1 MRTLFCGLTMLAGLA
16 LVAGARADEEE
27 KVPIGKLPA
36 KVTDAVKAKFA
47 GAELIG
53 ASKEK
58 EKDQEVFE
66 VEIKHNGTHIDV
78 TLKPDGSI
86 VCIEMQIDAKDLPKP
101 VAEALAAKYPKATY
115 KIVEKIAKGD
125 AITYEVL
132 LETAE
137 KKKLEVVFDPKG
149 KLLEEENK
157 DKKP

>member
-1 MRTLFCGLTMLAGLA
+1 
-16 LVAGARADEEE
+16 
-27 KVPIGKLPA
+27 
-36 KVTDAVKAKFA
+36 
-47 GAELIG
+47 
-53 ASKEK
+53 
-58 EKDQEVFE
+58 
-66 VEIKHNGTHIDV
+66 
-78 TLKPDGSI
+78 LKPDGSI